1 MKKNS
6 QSTNQQE
13 ETIKQVW
20 NYLHKEG
27 DPVIELR
34 GIHPTA
40 SSARV
45 QHFRHSNYSSFAELK
60 AAFEE
65 EALTLNNQN
74 VGLARP
80 FISYKIADGTF
91 PSPIKLS
98 KRASGWSATE
108 IDAWIQE
115 RIALR
120 GGQHDRS

>member
-1 MKKNS
+1 MLTELVGFGLALVPVPLGEKDPIKKDWNIKANS
-6 QSTNQQE
+6 IRNAKD
-13 ETIKQVW
+13 I
-20 NYLHKEG
+20 
-27 DPVIELR
+27 
-34 GIHPTA
+34 
-40 SSARV
+40 
-45 QHFRHSNYSSFAELK
+45 
-60 AAFEE
+60 AA
-65 EALTLNNQN
+65 LNNQN

-98 KRASGWSATE
+98 KRASSWSATE